1 MAPKKH
7 KKMSDVTVQD
17 NFLTAEDFSTL
28 KDIFL
33 HRETHWFLSNG
44 IASES
49 EVNAKQYM
57 DPLNNWMLTHSVY
70 NNMRPHSSGF
80 DRVADLILPKV
91 TEHIGKDF
99 QALTRIKVNLYPRTE
114 ELQIH
119 PFHVDSNQVNWRGCL
134 LCLNT
139 CDGYTGFDDGTE
151 VDSVENRAIF
161 FDATERH
168 HSTNCTNAPYRMNI
182 NINYV

>member
-1 MAPKKH
+1 
-7 KKMSDVTVQD
+7 MSDVCVLD
-17 NFLTAEDFSTL
+17 NFLSIEDFKTL

-33 HRETHWFLSNG
+33 HNQTHWFLTNG
-44 IASES
+44 IAHKK

-57 DPLNNWMLTHSVY
+57 DPLNNWMLTHTLYS
-70 NNMRPHSSGF
+70 NMQPTSSGF
-80 DRVADLILPKV
+80 QRVADLIMPEIMNHK
-91 TEHIGKDF
+91 GQDF
-99 QALTRIKVNLYPRTE
+99 QALTRIKANLYPRTE

-119 PFHVDSNQVNWRGCL
+119 PFHVDSTSAKWQGCL

-161 FDATERH
+161 FDSTERH